1 MLLFFFIRNVTIVF
15 QVRLLT
21 DIYNECEERNGAN
34 LLVLTGAGTRAFCAG
49 GDVAAVC
56 VDGICRSKQSSSSAS
71 GTALSRLFFYEEYQ
85 LNYTI
90 AHFRK
95 VQVSLWDGIVMGGG
109 IGVSL
114 HGRYRV
120 ATEKTLFSIPE
131 GEEMWCL
138 LLCNFQLISQLFIL
152 QSA

>member
-1 MLLFFFIRNVTIVF
+1 M
-15 QVRLLT
+15 
-21 DIYNECEERNGAN
+21 
-34 LLVLTGAGTRAFCAG
+34 TGAGTRAFCAG

-56 VDGICRSKQSSSSAS
+56 VDGIRRSKQSSS
-71 GTALSRLFFYEEYQ
+71 TACGPALARLFFYEEYR

-120 ATEKTLFSIPE
+120 ATENTLFSIPE
-131 GEEMWCL
+131 GEDV
-138 LLCNFQLISQLFIL
+138 LCFLCSF
-152 QSA
+152 